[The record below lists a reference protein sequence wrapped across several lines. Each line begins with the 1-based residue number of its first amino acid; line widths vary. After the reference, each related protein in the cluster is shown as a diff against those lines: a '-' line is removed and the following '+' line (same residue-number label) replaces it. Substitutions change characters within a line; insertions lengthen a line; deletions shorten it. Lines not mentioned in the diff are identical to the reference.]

1 MTVQSGAHLG
11 AIHRWM
17 QRKFNNGDRV
27 TWGSFDIL
35 GGSGLTVYEMEELA
49 QEIKDALFLEYH
61 IKDKDHKYKYVVCI
75 DKDAPAFQD
84 ADTMREIWSCLFEGG
99 GLVTIHKRVDGSLGE
114 LVFSGTIE
122 EARGWARKASW
133 YKLVAVK

>member
-1 MTVQSGAHLG
+1 MTIQSGAHIG
-11 AIHRWM
+11 VIHRWM

-27 TWGSFDIL
+27 IWGSSDVL
-35 GGSGLTVYEMEELA
+35 SGSGFTVIEMEELA

-84 ADTMREIWSCLFEGG
+84 ADTMREIWGCLFEGG
-99 GLVTIHKRVDGSLGE
+99 GLVTIHKRANGSLGE

-122 EARGWARKASW
+122 ETRGWARKQR
-133 YKLVAVK
+133 